1 MCSISGFISP
11 KFSRS
16 HIQRMNR
23 SMSHRGPDA
32 GGIFFNE
39 AQNVALAHN
48 RLSIIDLSDGANQ
61 PFYSSCGRYVTVFNG
76 EIYNYA
82 DLRNKVQVF
91 TKEKEALNAKSKN
104 LEVITVDKAFSTNS
118 DTEVLVEGF
127 ALWGMNMAQKLNGMF
142 AFTVYDQLEETLYL
156 FRDRLGIKPLYYYQN
171 EKDFAFSS
179 EIKGF
184 TNLMPDENL
193 PLNKKAI
200 WSFLHLGYINNN
212 ETIYKDIKVFP
223 AGHVGVY
230 KENNLK
236 IIPFW
241 QAQEKIEPTV
251 VTDERQA
258 YKSLKTL
265 IVKSV
270 ERRMI
275 SDVPLGTFLSGGT
288 DSSLVTA
295 VAADLNPQQLKTFS
309 IGFKESKYDE
319 SKHAKKVAEHL
330 KTEHHELILSE
341 TDALERISALTS
353 IYDQPFADS
362 SAIPTLLVS
371 EFARKHITVALSG
384 DGGDELFMGYGMY
397 NWAKRLDNPLIKA
410 FSPLLKAVLQLHPS
424 NRYKRAS
431 NLFQKHSNTQSHIFS
446 QEQYLFSELELEK
459 LLKQNKSINTSIIEY
474 DSFKRQLS
482 KQEQQ
487 AFFDLT
493 HYLKD
498 DLLVKVDMASMQ
510 TGLEVRVPLLDH
522 RIVEFAL
529 NLDQNLK
536 VKDGTSKYLLKQV
549 LYDFLPKSLMQRPKW
564 GFSIPLEKWLAKDLR
579 PLINQYL
586 EESLVEAA
594 GIVNYAEVKKLI
606 NNFDKGQHYLYNR
619 IWVLILLHKWL
630 FENGRVV
637 HPQ

>member
-1 MCSISGFISP
+1 
-11 KFSRS
+11 
-16 HIQRMNR
+16 MNR

-39 AQNVALAHN
+39 AQNIALAHN
-48 RLSIIDLSDGANQ
+48 RLSIIDLSDEANQ

-82 DLRNKVQVF
+82 DLRNKIQVF
-91 TKEKEALNAKSKN
+91 TKEKEVLNAKSKN
-104 LEVITVDKAFSTNS
+104 LEVVTEDKAFKTES
-118 DTEVLVEGF
+118 DTEVLTEGF
-127 ALWGMNMAQKLNGMF
+127 ALWGMNMAEKLNGMF

-156 FRDRLGIKPLYYYQN
+156 FRDRLGIKPLYYYQT

-193 PLNKKAI
+193 PLNKQAI
-200 WSFLHLGYINNN
+200 KSFLHLGYINNN
-212 ETIYKDIKVFP
+212 ETIYQDIKVFP

-230 KENNLK
+230 KYNDLK

-241 QAQEKIEPTV
+241 QAKEKIEPTV
-251 VTDERQA
+251 VSDERQA
-258 YKSLKTL
+258 FKSLKTL

-295 VAADLNPQQLKTFS
+295 VAADLKPQKLQTFS
-309 IGFKESKYDE
+309 IGFKENKYDE

-341 TDALERISALTS
+341 TDALEKISELTS

-371 EFARKHITVALSG
+371 EFARKHVTVALSG

-397 NWAKRLDNPLIKA
+397 NWAKRLDNPLVKA
-410 FSPLLKAVLQLHPS
+410 FRPLLKTALELHPN

-431 NLFQKHSNTQSHIFS
+431 KLFQTHRNTQSHIFS

-459 LLKQNKSINTSIIEY
+459 LLKQKTVYNTASIDTGTLN
-474 DSFKRQLS
+474 RALS

-498 DLLVKVDMASMQ
+498 DLLVKVDMASMRA
-510 TGLEVRVPLLDH
+510 GLEVRVPLLDH
-522 RIVEFAL
+522 RIVAFAL
-529 NLDQNLK
+529 NLDQKLK
-536 VKDGTSKYLLKQV
+536 IKDGTSKYLLKQV
-549 LYDFLPKSLMQRPKW
+549 LYEFLPKSLMDRPKW
-564 GFSIPLEKWLAKDLR
+564 GFSIPLEKWLGKELR
-579 PLINQYL
+579 PLIDQYL
-586 EESLVEAA
+586 EESLIEAA
-594 GIVNYAEVKKLI
+594 EIVNYAEVKKLI

-619 IWVLILLHKWL
+619 IWVLIILHKWL
-630 FENGRVV
+630 FENGLIV